1 MTVPPVTSMR
11 CEGCGAVVPDDEPYP
26 FRCPAARD
34 GDDVDH
40 VLRRVID
47 VDRLRAAIDTTA
59 LFADPEP
66 NPFVR
71 YRKLFHAW
79 HTGTERGL
87 TDDAFVTLVRDL
99 DRRVAG
105 VDGHGFGATPLV
117 RADGLAGQLGL
128 GALWVKDETGNV
140 SGSHKGRHL
149 MGIMLWLESAR
160 QVGPAPGAG
169 ARSAGGAAGGAA
181 AVPPLAIASCGNAA
195 LAAAVV
201 ARAAERP
208 IQVYVPPDAEVP
220 VMERLSALGAELV
233 SCPRDGRTPGDPCY
247 HRFREAVAAGA
258 LPFTVQGNENG
269 LTVEGGMTLAWE
281 LASDLAAAGAGIDRL
296 FVQVGGGALASA
308 CIQGLFEAHALGSLD
323 ALPRVHTVQTRGA
336 WPLKRA
342 YDRVAAAVLARWGRD
357 GDGAAPPE
365 DEDGRSLFIRD
376 RVPREWVEE
385 ELHHAMRHR
394 SGFMWAWESE
404 PRSIAHGILDDETY
418 DWAAVVWGM
427 LLTGG
432 YPLVVSEEVLAE
444 ANRLGREATG
454 IPVDPTGSA
463 GFAGLVDLVRRGEIA
478 HGERAAVLFTGRTR

>member
-1 MTVPPVTSMR
+1 MR
-11 CEGCGAVVPDDEPYP
+11 CEGCGATVAADEPHP
-26 FRCPAARD
+26 FRCPAARE

-47 VDRLRAAIDTTA
+47 VERLRAVVGSGAAGTGASGTGASATAAI
-59 LFADPEP
+59 FADPEP

-79 HTGTERGL
+79 HTAAGRGL
-87 TDDAFVTLVRDL
+87 GDDAFVALVRDL
-99 DRRVAG
+99 DRRVAA
-105 VDGHGFGATPLV
+105 VDGTGFRATPMV
-117 RADGLAGQLGL
+117 RADGLASELGL

-149 MGIMLWLESAR
+149 MGVMLWLMMAR
-160 QVGPAPGAG
+160 ETGMEAG
-169 ARSAGGAAGGAA
+169 SD
-181 AVPPLAIASCGNAA
+181 VPPLAIASCGNAA

-201 ARAAERP
+201 ARAAEWP

-220 VMERLSALGAELV
+220 VMERLSALGAKLV

-281 LASDLAAAGAGIDRL
+281 LVSDLAAAESAIDRL

-308 CIQGLFEAHALGSLD
+308 CIQGLFEARALGPLA

-357 GDGAAPPE
+357 GDGSAPPE
-365 DEDGRSLFIRD
+365 DDEGRSLFIRD

-394 SGFMWAWESE
+394 SGFMWPWESE

-418 DWAAVVWGM
+418 DWATVVWGM

-432 YPLVVSEEVLAE
+432 YPLVVSEEVLAQ

-454 IPVDPTGSA
+454 IAVDPTGSA
-463 GFAGLVDLVRRGEIA
+463 GFAGLVEVARAGFMR
-478 HGERAAVLFTGRTR
+478 GERAAVLFTGRTR